1 MSNLWFFRLKRA
13 EQQRR
18 RSSGEQS
25 LGSASLNSAVD
36 LSACTLAGP
45 AYRLS
50 CPASPPEE
58 EMRECGPTR
67 GCASEKMQQARVP
80 TVNIIR
86 SDSML
91 SCASGSQQLG
101 EPRARQVLVARL
113 AGASSVESELLGK
126 RASSSLDSKV
136 SSRRQ
141 VLERELRLRQ
151 KQASD
156 IERRASNTSS
166 EFNQRDQLESGKV
179 PPIRQHERS
188 LLNPAG
194 PSLADSMD
202 NLASLIPR

>member
-25 LGSASLNSAVD
+25 LGSASLNSSAD
-36 LSACTLAGP
+36 LAACSLVGPRYQLAQSAEDA
-45 AYRLS
+45 
-50 CPASPPEE
+50 PPESSE
-58 EMRECGPTR
+58 WT
-67 GCASEKMQQARVP
+67 ASSKLDSASDKMQQGGRVP

-91 SCASGSQQLG
+91 SCAS
-101 EPRARQVLVARL
+101 ARQVRVSLL
-113 AGASSVESELLGK
+113 GAQTGSVESELVEQPTSGEPP
-126 RASSSLDSKV
+126 DSRV

-179 PPIRQHERS
+179 PPIRPSERS

-194 PSLADSMD
+194 PNLADSMD
-202 NLASLIPR
+202 NLAALIPR